1 MIGVVA
7 MMTAGL
13 GTFASSGAYAEDGN
27 LTSLGFEPA
36 GASRTTGAAAL
47 AVDDGVD
54 VSRGIDR
61 RELEQQMALQAAQ
74 RARALE
80 EIDRDITATAED
92 AEREEEE
99 RVEEEERRRNQ
110 WVLPV
115 TGYTLSA
122 RFGQSSSMW
131 SSGAHT
137 GLDFAGPS
145 GTEIVSVAAGTV
157 TSVGYEGSYGNR
169 TVVTLADGTDISYSH
184 QSRFAVQVGDEL
196 LPGQLIGY
204 TGATG
209 NVTGPHL
216 HLEVELPGSGT
227 VDPEPV
233 LREHG
238 IDP

>member
-1 MIGVVA
+1 MVGVVA
-7 MMTAGL
+7 LTAAGL
-13 GTFASSGAYAEDGN
+13 GTVASAG
-27 LTSLGFEPA
+27 TSTADSDLAIPGQMTP
-36 GASRTTGAAAL
+36 GSYRMTGAKAA
-47 AVDDGVD
+47 DGRVD

-61 RELEQQMALQAAQ
+61 STLERQMMLQATQ
-74 RARALE
+74 RAKALE
-80 EIDRDITATAED
+80 EVDRDITATAEV
-92 AEREEEE
+92 REEEAV
-99 RVEEEERRRNQ
+99 RAQQEEKRRKQ

-115 TGYTLSA
+115 TGYTLTA
-122 RFGQSSSMW
+122 RFGQQSSMW

-157 TSVGYEGSYGNR
+157 TSAAYEGSYGNR
-169 TVVTLADGTDISYSH
+169 TVVTLLDGTRISYCH
-184 QSRFAVQVGDEL
+184 QSRFIVEVGEQVE
-196 LPGQLIGY
+196 PGQPIGY

-216 HLEVELPGSGT
+216 HLEIESPGTGT